1 MGAKA
6 NNLTLTFEYVTFKR
20 DPLLSR
26 TKPTENIEMR
36 TISLLLT
43 VGPPKSNRDY
53 LLSKVKFGNN
63 QAKEYSTL
71 GMKISIKFTSYQAK

>member
-43 VGPPKSNRDY
+43 VGPKKAIGCNFF
-53 LLSKVKFGNN
+53 L
-63 QAKEYSTL
+63 
-71 GMKISIKFTSYQAK
+71 

>member
-1 MGAKA
+1 MGAKT
-6 NNLTLTFEYVTFKR
+6 NKLTLTFEYVTFKR

-43 VGPPKSNRDY
+43 VGPKKAIGIIFSLKSSLVTIMQR
-53 LLSKVKFGNN
+53 SI
-63 QAKEYSTL
+63 QHL
-71 GMKISIKFTSYQAK
+71 G